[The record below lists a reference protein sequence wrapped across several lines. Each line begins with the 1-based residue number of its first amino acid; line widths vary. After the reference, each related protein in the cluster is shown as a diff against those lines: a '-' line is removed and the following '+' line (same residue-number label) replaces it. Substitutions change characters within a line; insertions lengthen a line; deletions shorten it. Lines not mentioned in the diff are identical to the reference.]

1 MYSDIPY
8 TTHIYTEKEAIQF
21 ESPHLSDP
29 TVDSWGDDDWQML
42 ADVSSS
48 AHTHTTHTHTHTHNL
63 YIVVLCMMI
72 QSRVTTD

>member
-21 ESPHLSDP
+21 ESPLLSEP

-48 AHTHTTHTHTHTHNL
+48 APTPTHTHAHTIYAL
-63 YIVVLCMMI
+63 LCF
-72 QSRVTTD
+72 V